1 MVQFRFSTKD
11 GGRSPDIRITN
22 GSSLCRRGVWAH
34 HVSKGIR
41 EARNTPARIRTG
53 EDATERWPEGE
64 LARRRHMAVWVA
76 REIMPHEGRV
86 RAWFQ
91 RARLSP
97 EDIDDV
103 IQEAYCRIAMLK
115 AVDHIDSPAAYF
127 FSIARNLL
135 LRRLKRQRIVSFEA
149 FAEIEAYRDDAT
161 PSPEEQAGS
170 HLAYD
175 RMMELIANLPARCR
189 RIVELR
195 KIEGWSHREI
205 ADHLGMTEKAVEK
218 QIWVGVRAVRDAW
231 NLAERRAGMRLDL
244 AEHGARSQR

>member
-1 MVQFRFSTKD
+1 MRVRK
-11 GGRSPDIRITN
+11 
-22 GSSLCRRGVWAH
+22 
-34 HVSKGIR
+34 
-41 EARNTPARIRTG
+41 G
-53 EDATERWPEGE
+53 EDATERWPQGE
-64 LARRRHMAVWVA
+64 LARRRHLAVWVA
-76 REIMPHEGRV
+76 REIMPHEARV

-97 EDIDDV
+97 EDVDDV
-103 IQEAYCRIAMLK
+103 IQEAYCRIAMLE

-135 LRRLKRQRIVSFEA
+135 LRRIKRQRIVSFEVI
-149 FAEIEAYRDDAT
+149 AEIEAYRDDAT

-170 HLAYD
+170 LMAFE
-175 RMMELIANLPARCR
+175 RMMKLIANLPERCR

-218 QIWVGVRAVRDAW
+218 QIWVGVRAVREAW
-231 NLAERRAGMRLDL
+231 RSAESRAEQHLEQSASVD
-244 AEHGARSQR
+244 HGVRGQR